1 MLFLATPDQVAT
13 LPAAP
18 SQPGAVKT
26 EPSTI
31 VVKVRL
37 SGETVSILV
46 VATPVDFLKLYARG
60 PTKSQLSLLTLSAE
74 LISNFDIIWYFT
86 YS

>member
-13 LPAAP
+13 LPTAP

-37 SGETVSILV
+37 SGETV
-46 VATPVDFLKLYARG
+46 
-60 PTKSQLSLLTLSAE
+60 
-74 LISNFDIIWYFT
+74 
-86 YS
+86 